1 MIRLTDPTR
10 IGPVLAQVREL
21 QLMTRR
27 QLARAIAAKTGRTET
42 SINAQLWTWDVGRRH
57 PDLASLPVLLDA
69 LGYDLALI
77 PREDA

>member
-10 IGPVLAQVREL
+10 IAAFISDLRILNQITQHALAAESGHRQGQISAWEL
-21 QLMTRR
+21 GKVIPNVVPLMDV
-27 QLARAIAAKTGRTET
+27 AR
-42 SINAQLWTWDVGRRH
+42 V
-57 PDLASLPVLLDA
+57 

>member
-10 IGPVLAQVREL
+10 IGPSLGDIRVLL
-21 QLMTRR
+21 GIPRR
-27 QLARAIAAKTGRTET
+27 ALARTIANATGRDV
-42 SINAQLWTWDVGRRH
+42 SSVNSQLWGWDKGVH
-57 PDLASLPVLLDA
+57 QPDLASLPVILDA